1 MREARNVCQSTKRV
15 KLSLGGPIHPK
26 SIVLRNRENKKQ
38 LIRILLPVCLRI
50 LVHFGTKLNLDL
62 RGVMRFEQ

>member
-26 SIVLRNRENKKQ
+26 SIVLGNRENKKQ
-38 LIRILLPVCLRI
+38 LITDFSTCMPTDFSTC
-50 LVHFGTKLNLDL
+50 
-62 RGVMRFEQ
+62 MP